1 MDCRDYFLLYLL
13 CYKDFGI
20 YLALH
25 SRRIVQLD
33 VSTQT
38 YVLIPSYEE
47 ELMQVSQWKGSK
59 SILER
64 LFAPIPEEEES
75 VPRRPSLRS
84 VPGFDTYFRGFNLLG
99 SSLYV
104 PVLSKIIHSMRK
116 KTLLNDIDDLIRKEG
131 VGHVIGAF
139 LYLVRSPL
147 QGGENRAEAIKAIA
161 YMAFTGNLPKRKAE
175 ILKEELEKFFL
186 QDQYEKYKELQVAPD
201 LPSYKSLLEPML
213 TFVYEVNPRWLFDV
227 SDAFYFEDDRSSE
240 RYVYTGK
247 ELSRLLSDH
256 QKSKG
261 AQ

>member
-1 MDCRDYFLLYLL
+1 
-13 CYKDFGI
+13 
-20 YLALH
+20 
-25 SRRIVQLD
+25 
-33 VSTQT
+33 
-38 YVLIPSYEE
+38 
-47 ELMQVSQWKGSK
+47 
-59 SILER
+59 
-64 LFAPIPEEEES
+64 
-75 VPRRPSLRS
+75 
-84 VPGFDTYFRGFNLLG
+84 
-99 SSLYV
+99 
-104 PVLSKIIHSMRK
+104 
-116 KTLLNDIDDLIRKEG
+116 
-131 VGHVIGAF
+131 
-139 LYLVRSPL
+139 
-147 QGGENRAEAIKAIA
+147 
-161 YMAFTGNLPKRKAE
+161 MAFTGNLPKRKAE